1 MRYGGAIWWSN
12 LQLMQVTFLVAKYAT
27 NASGA
32 VWLPNLVTRWP
43 LSCRTS
49 RGCWTTLCDMH
60 PHILRTHLKILILWW
75 FQFENCLCGP
85 ILVVGYHRPIWTFTV
100 SICWGWWHQKVFK
113 TICFSRNWC
122 CFLFDFKEI
131 VGHISE
137 EACHISHLGMSL
149 DDISQNG
156 SSATWRQQ
164 ERTRLKPNLCKV
176 APIHTIAHHF
186 FFWEIIWFYFLKM
199 FIFLPCKLWTKKH
212 FMCVFTSILT
222 NLQHILEGK

>member
-1 MRYGGAIWWSN
+1 MHLSETLKLMNTDNQLLEAPTPPQSPPLPPSQFDLYLCFSQ
-12 LQLMQVTFLVAKYAT
+12 LQHRHFED
-27 NASGA
+27 
-32 VWLPNLVTRWP
+32 P
-43 LSCRTS
+43 
-49 RGCWTTLCDMH
+49 
-60 PHILRTHLKILILWW
+60 
-75 FQFENCLCGP
+75 FENINFVVVPVWKLFMWL
-85 ILVVGYHRPIWTFTV
+85 ILVVGYHRPVWTFTV

-122 CFLFDFKEI
+122 CFFKIIFDFKEI

-137 EACHISHLGMSL
+137 EACHISHLGLAL

-199 FIFLPCKLWTKKH
+199 FIFLLCQCLQ
-212 FMCVFTSILT
+212 IL
-222 NLQHILEGK
+222 N